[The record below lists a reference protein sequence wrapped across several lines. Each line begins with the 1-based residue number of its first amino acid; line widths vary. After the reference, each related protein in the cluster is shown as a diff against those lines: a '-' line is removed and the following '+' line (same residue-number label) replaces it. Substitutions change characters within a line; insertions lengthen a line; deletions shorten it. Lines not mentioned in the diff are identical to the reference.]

1 MDAPDAKR
9 RKCRAD
15 DAMEPV
21 FFYTE
26 LLTAFDIVGVIDF
39 AWERARRAAVRLG
52 VLFWALLSKAT
63 KLGKTHVAELHCC
76 CSSHWSRTSLQ
87 RRGGSAT
94 RTSGVGTVPR
104 RSSQRTSW

>member
-21 FFYTE
+21 FFYSMPETFYTE

-39 AWERARRAAVRLG
+39 VWERARRAPWRAFLG
-52 VLFWALLSKAT
+52 IA
-63 KLGKTHVAELHCC
+63 
-76 CSSHWSRTSLQ
+76 
-87 RRGGSAT
+87 
-94 RTSGVGTVPR
+94 
-104 RSSQRTSW
+104 

>member
-63 KLGKTHVAELHCC
+63 KLGKTHVAELHCLQQ
-76 CSSHWSRTSLQ
+76 SLVPDIAAKKRRQ
-87 RRGGSAT
+87 RYAYLGG
-94 RTSGVGTVPR
+94 G
-104 RSSQRTSW
+104 QFN

>member
-39 AWERARRAAVRLG
+39 AWERARRAPWRAFL
-52 VLFWALLSKAT
+52 
-63 KLGKTHVAELHCC
+63 
-76 CSSHWSRTSLQ
+76 
-87 RRGGSAT
+87 
-94 RTSGVGTVPR
+94 GTV
-104 RSSQRTSW
+104 